1 MSDIVFTV
9 LFLCTGTSAC
19 SMPAENILTKD
30 GQGHFRDL

>member
-9 LFLCTGTSAC
+9 RFLCTGTSAR
-19 SMPAENILTKD
+19 SSENILTKE